1 MEANSGLRALT
12 LLSGIGLALAAL
24 PASAQQ
30 MTCDTNSDGMVHAT
44 EAATCAAQRFD
55 EAAGGRREMTQE
67 QFGTAYPD
75 AEGGGAD
82 LFDQADAD
90 ASGAISREEWMTWRR
105 GSARPPRIPAAVCH
119 RPTTRPSIEE
129 ARSPPPSE
137 AQALRDRRSLLR
149 P

>member
-12 LLSGIGLALAAL
+12 LLGGIGLALAAL

-55 EAAGGRREMTQE
+55 EAAGGQREMTQE

-82 LFDQADAD
+82 LFGQADAD
-90 ASGAISREEWMTWRR
+90 ASGAISREEWMTWREQR
-105 GSARPPRIPAAVCH
+105 FGEAAQDTGGSM
-119 RPTTRPSIEE
+119 PSADYETF
-129 ARSPPPSE
+129 
-137 AQALRDRRSLLR
+137 DRRGAF
-149 P
+149 PTAQ